1 MDLVFIRDA
10 LFQLSYVPV
19 CIQIASD
26 ISNIN
31 VRYQV
36 SVLTGELRAL
46 LDLSA
51 IRDAL

>member
-1 MDLVFIRDA
+1 
-10 LFQLSYVPV
+10 VPV

-36 SVLTGELRAL
+36 SVLTDELAAQKITGL
-46 LDLSA
+46 L
-51 IRDAL
+51 